1 MPEPRRV
8 RRRRSAAAPPAPPAP
23 IGLPDPRGR
32 GAAGQRLAQ
41 PRQPPGHCLPL
52 SHSSS
57 ILSVGCSP
65 TVQPPFHCGHYSLLQ
80 IWETWE
86 IHQKVRGS
94 FTLWGSVCW
103 SVRGSLSGTG
113 AKGSSELESL
123 PGETERER
131 WLFLVAATPACFA
144 VGSDPREAARTL
156 CLNSPA
162 CPPKP

>member
-8 RRRRSAAAPPAPPAP
+8 LRRRSASAPPAPPAAV
-23 IGLPDPRGR
+23 GLSDPRGR

-57 ILSVGCSP
+57 ILPVGCSP

-80 IWETWE
+80 IWETWA

-113 AKGSSELESL
+113 AEGCLRNWSHCLERQK
-123 PGETERER
+123 EREE
-131 WLFLVAATPACFA
+131 VAFFRCRHACM
-144 VGSDPREAARTL
+144 L
-156 CLNSPA
+156 C
-162 CPPKP
+162 CRF